1 MNPIKLYNLTPRT
14 AYKLK
19 TKQMNKNAIW
29 EAVKEPLRLLVLSII
44 PLILVYFQTI
54 NAQWAALI
62 VVALRFVDKYL
73 HELGK
78 ENENENLKKGIVRF

>member
-29 EAVKEPLRLLVLSII
+29 EAVKEPIRLLVLSII